1 MNFVIYEDS
10 SKFVEKYKEV
20 IFNTMC
26 NYNIAY
32 ETVVVNKYD
41 KNILNNVTGSKIYIL
56 DIEVPRKNGIDVA
69 REIRNNGDW
78 SSPIIIVTSHE
89 EYKVVGY
96 TAKIL
101 MLDFISKDDDL
112 SKLLKDAI
120 EIGLKINGKE
130 NVLTISSKSEVVQ
143 VPYNDILYIEKN
155 LNDNDSIVVTKN
167 DKYLIRKSIV
177 SIMEELNDDFFKS
190 HRSCIINLNN
200 VKRVNFDENIIYF
213 NDNNSID
220 LLSRS
225 NKKTLRKLLE
235 NKNG

>member
-26 NYNIAY
+26 NYNVTY

-56 DIEVPRKNGIDVA
+56 DIEVPGKNGIDVA

-155 LNDNDSIVVTKN
+155 LNDNDSIVVTKT

-177 SIMEELNDDFFKS
+177 NIMEELNDDFFKS

-200 VKRVNFDENIIYF
+200 VKRVNFDESIIYF